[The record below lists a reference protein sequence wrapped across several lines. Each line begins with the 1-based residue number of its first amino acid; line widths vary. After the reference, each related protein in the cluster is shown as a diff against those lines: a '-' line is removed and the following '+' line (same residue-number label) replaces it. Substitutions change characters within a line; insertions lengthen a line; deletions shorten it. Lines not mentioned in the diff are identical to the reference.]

1 MLKKNAF
8 RRIMVSSL
16 ALVIVSILY
25 FFPSNENTNIIKT
38 VNYIDTNI
46 TPIYL
51 LNKANYVVRT
61 NIQIDSKDTL
71 KKAKELIESLAI
83 DSNKSEYIA
92 NGLKPIIPKNTKV
105 IDISLD
111 KKLLK
116 INFSKELLNVNKD
129 SEEKLIE
136 SLIYTLTEMKEIEEI
151 MIFVEGTKLNVLPQT
166 KINLPNTL
174 NRDFGINKIYDIT
187 NIKDVTKT
195 TIYYVGK
202 NEDVLYYIPITK
214 MNNNKKEILKQI
226 IEELK
231 SSPIYETNLISYLA
245 SSTELL
251 NYETLENQIY
261 LSFNNEILSSLEE
274 ESILE
279 EVKYSIS
286 LSLKD
291 LFQYHFTLILN
302 IWYYNYC
309 KFRMMTYAELYGN
322 I

>member
-61 NIQIDSKDTL
+61 NIQIDNKDTL
-71 KKAKELIESLAI
+71 KKAKELIESLTI

-92 NGLKPIIPKNTKV
+92 DGLKPIIPKNTKV

-214 MNNNKKEILKQI
+214 MNNNKKDKVEII

-291 LFQYHFTLILN
+291 TLNVEEVIFKVN
-302 IWYYNYC
+302 DKVID
-309 KFRMMTYAELYGN
+309 KTK
-322 I
+322 

>member
-71 KKAKELIESLAI
+71 KKAKELIESLTI

-214 MNNNKKEILKQI
+214 MNNNKKDKVEII

-291 LFQYHFTLILN
+291 TLNVEEVIFKVN
-302 IWYYNYC
+302 DKVID
-309 KFRMMTYAELYGN
+309 KTK
-322 I
+322 

>member
-25 FFPSNENTNIIKT
+25 FFPSHENTNIIKT

-71 KKAKELIESLAI
+71 KKAKELIESLTI

-116 INFSKELLNVNKD
+116 NYFSKELLNVNKD

-136 SLIYTLTEMKEIEEI
+136 S
-151 MIFVEGTKLNVLPQT
+151 
-166 KINLPNTL
+166 
-174 NRDFGINKIYDIT
+174 
-187 NIKDVTKT
+187 
-195 TIYYVGK
+195 
-202 NEDVLYYIPITK
+202 
-214 MNNNKKEILKQI
+214 
-226 IEELK
+226 
-231 SSPIYETNLISYLA
+231 
-245 SSTELL
+245 
-251 NYETLENQIY
+251 
-261 LSFNNEILSSLEE
+261 
-274 ESILE
+274 
-279 EVKYSIS
+279 
-286 LSLKD
+286 
-291 LFQYHFTLILN
+291 
-302 IWYYNYC
+302 
-309 KFRMMTYAELYGN
+309 
-322 I
+322 

>member
-61 NIQIDSKDTL
+61 NIQIDNKDTL
-71 KKAKELIESLAI
+71 KKAKELIESLTI

-92 NGLKPIIPKNTKV
+92 DGLKPIIPKNTKV

-214 MNNNKKEILKQI
+214 MNNNKKDKVEII

-245 SSTELL
+245 SNTELL

-291 LFQYHFTLILN
+291 TLNVEEVIFKVN
-302 IWYYNYC
+302 DKVID
-309 KFRMMTYAELYGN
+309 KTK
-322 I
+322 